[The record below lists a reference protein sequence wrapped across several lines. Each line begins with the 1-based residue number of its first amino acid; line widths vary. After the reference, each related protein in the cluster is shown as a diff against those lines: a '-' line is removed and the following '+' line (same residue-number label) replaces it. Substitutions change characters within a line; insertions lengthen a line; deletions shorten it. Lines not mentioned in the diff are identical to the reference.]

1 MKKTLLI
8 TLLVFGLSF
17 LQAQNPENGFLH
29 VQSYFNPSRYLLNDS
44 ILVMANTTGHATYQ
58 KFYTHINLNTLKW
71 QHINEESGH
80 LIFSPLQRAMK
91 DSLNGVIIS
100 NGALYYTQDGGT
112 SWTLS
117 NITYTTNQT
126 QSLLAVYNTK
136 YGYLVHTS
144 FSSNNYLYN
153 SADGVS
159 FQAIGWVN
167 GFNNPAFVGDTIYYL
182 NNNQRIHIS
191 PDGGETFPNQDFIF
205 NLPNTTTWAHVVN
218 HTLMFCGGSGV
229 TYRSTDGGETWL
241 ELTLSPNFPTIGRV
255 VFRDDQ
261 RGILIQNWFNNIF
274 VTQDGGATWE
284 ERPRPNLSQSI
295 YFAGERLVQSGVDDG
310 IYYSDD
316 LGLNWKLIF
325 EPFPSDN
332 INDVSFYKNL
342 GIVVGDEGFFAVSH
356 DGGYHFEI
364 GEPFINQRLMAANV
378 LNDSIIIA
386 RTFGGWV
393 YRSTD
398 SGQTW
403 TPSGSATIN
412 SDSYLKHNGNGRIIT
427 YANAPIMSIDT
438 AASFSTAPVSAN
450 VAYGDFVP
458 SGHLIGARPE
468 TEGVRIRKYN
478 VPGYDNIEELFT
490 IPPGFEILDIEM
502 ASDNVGYVFG
512 TEGDEKLVTY
522 LTTNGG
528 NNWTRQNGIT
538 TDVNFARQGLS
549 IETLGESQIAIAQS
563 HFNQNFAPFN
573 KLFMSNNQGV
583 EWTEYTIPDFGFGTP
598 QFALM
603 SAHFF
608 NTEQFFLGFRG
619 RNLYLNAFAD
629 QAQPIDDGGVVSVS
643 ENIVPFKQQLTLFPN
658 PANEI
663 TYLSINENHLMAESE
678 ITIEVL
684 DLAGRRLIIEKT
696 VIDNTTPR
704 INISPLQAGVYL
716 VGVSVNGKYL
726 TSKLVVQ

>member
-8 TLLVFGLSF
+8 TLFFGFSL
-17 LQAQNPENGFLH
+17 LHAQNPAGGFLH
-29 VQSYFNPSRYLLNDS
+29 VQSYYNASRYLLNDS
-44 ILVMANTTGHATYQ
+44 IMVFANTNGHSQYE
-58 KFYTHINLNTLKW
+58 KFYTHINLNTFKWELK
-71 QHINEESGH
+71 NEESGH

-91 DSLNGVIIS
+91 DPLNGVIIS

-112 SWTLS
+112 TWTPS
-117 NITYTTNQT
+117 DITFTTNQT
-126 QSLLAVYNTK
+126 QSLLAVYNTP

-144 FSSNNYLYN
+144 FSTNNYLYN
-153 SADGVS
+153 SEDGVS

-205 NLPNTTTWAHVVN
+205 NLPNTTTWTHVVN
-218 HTLMFCGGSGV
+218 HSLMFCGGSGV
-229 TYRSTDGGETWL
+229 TNRSTDGGATWQ
-241 ELTLSPNFPTIGRV
+241 ELTLSQSFPTIGRV
-255 VFRDDQ
+255 VFKDDQ
-261 RGILIQNWFNNIF
+261 TGILIQNWFNNIF
-274 VTQDGGATWE
+274 VTEDGGDTWE
-284 ERPRPNLSQSI
+284 ERPRPNLSHSF
-295 YFAGERLVQSGVDDG
+295 YFAGERIYQIGTDSG
-310 IYYSDD
+310 IYYSTD
-316 LGLNWKLIF
+316 LGQNWHLIF
-325 EPFPSDN
+325 EPFPTEN

-342 GIVVGDEGFFAVSH
+342 GIIVGDEGFFAVSH

-438 AASFSTAPVSAN
+438 AASFSNAPVSAN
-450 VAYGDFVP
+450 VAYGDFMP
-458 SGHLIGARPE
+458 SGHLMGARPE

-478 VPGYDNIEELFT
+478 VPGYDNVEELFL

-522 LTTNGG
+522 VTTNGG
-528 NNWTRQNGIT
+528 NSWTRRDGIT

-549 IETLGESQIAIAQS
+549 IETLGENQIAIAQS
-563 HFNQNFAPFN
+563 HFNQNFAPYN
-573 KLFMSNNQGV
+573 KLFMSNDQATT
-583 EWTEYTIPDFGFGTP
+583 WTEYIIPDFGFGTP

-629 QAQPIDDGGVVSVS
+629 QAQPIDDGEITSVV
-643 ENIVPFKQQLTLFPN
+643 ENTVASHTHFSLFPN
-658 PANEI
+658 PARDYIYLELDDHLINGQTEI
-663 TYLSINENHLMAESE
+663 I
-678 ITIEVL
+678 IEVL
-684 DLAGRRLIIEKT
+684 DLAGRKMIVEKT
-696 VIDNTTPR
+696 EINNTMPR
-704 INISPLQAGVYL
+704 IGVGQLPSGIYL
-716 VGVSVNGKYL
+716 VGVLLKDKYL

>member
-8 TLLVFGLSF
+8 TLFFGFSL
-17 LQAQNPENGFLH
+17 LNAQTPANGFLH

-71 QHINEESGH
+71 QHVNEESGH
-80 LIFSPLQRAMK
+80 LISSPLQRAMK

-100 NGALYYTQDGGT
+100 NDALYYTQDGGT
-112 SWTLS
+112 TWTPS
-117 NITYTTNQT
+117 EITYSTSQT
-126 QSLLAVYNTK
+126 QSLLAVYNTP

-144 FSSNNYLYN
+144 FSSNDYLYN

-159 FQAIGWVN
+159 FQATGWIN
-167 GFNNPAFVGDTIYYL
+167 GFKNPTFVGDTIYYL

-218 HTLMFCGGSGV
+218 HSLMFCGGQGV
-229 TYRSTDGGETWL
+229 THRSADGGATWQPL
-241 ELTLSPNFPTIGRV
+241 EFSPNFPTIGRV
-255 VFRDDQ
+255 VFKDDLT
-261 RGILIQNWFNNIF
+261 GILIENWINNIF
-274 VTQDGGATWE
+274 VTEDGGATWE
-284 ERPRPNLSQSI
+284 ERPRPNLSQNI
-295 YFAGERLVQSGVDDG
+295 YFAGEKLVQSGVDDG

-316 LGLNWKLIF
+316 LGQNWKLIF
-325 EPFPSDN
+325 EPFPTDN

-393 YRSTD
+393 YRSID
-398 SGQTW
+398 RGQTW
-403 TPSGSATIN
+403 TTSGSATIN
-412 SDSYLKHNGNGRIIT
+412 SDSFLKHNGNGFIIT

-438 AASFSTAPVSAN
+438 AASFSTAPISAN
-450 VAYGDFVP
+450 VAFGDFVP

-478 VPGYDNIEELFT
+478 VPGYDNIEELFL
-490 IPPGFEILDIEM
+490 IPPGFEIMDIEM

-522 LTTNGG
+522 VTTNGG
-528 NNWTRQNGIT
+528 TSWTRRDGIT
-538 TDVNFARQGLS
+538 TDVNFSRQGLT
-549 IETLGESQIAIAQS
+549 IETPGENQIAIAQS
-563 HFNQNFAPFN
+563 HFNQNFAPYN
-573 KLFMSNNQGV
+573 KLFFSNDQAAN
-583 EWTEYTIPDFGFGTP
+583 WTEYTIPEFGFDTP
-598 QFALM
+598 QFVLM

-629 QAQPIDDGGVVSVS
+629 QAQPVDDGEITSVPD
-643 ENIVPFKQQLTLFPN
+643 NTLAFNQHLTIFPN
-658 PANEI
+658 PASQYI
-663 TYLSINENHLMAESE
+663 YLLFDESQIKGESE
-678 ITIEVL
+678 ITVEIL
-684 DLAGRRLIIEKT
+684 DLAGRRLIMERTHIS
-696 VIDNTTPR
+696 NTNPR
-704 INISPLQAGVYL
+704 INISQLRAGVYL
-716 VGVSVNGKYL
+716 VGASINGKYV